1 MWILCA
7 HWQGRAWAPSKALAQ
22 GPTSGRTELEV
33 EISSNL
39 VHLSATHIQTLL

>member
-1 MWILCA
+1 MWTLCA
-7 HWQGRAWAPSKALAQ
+7 HWQGRARAPLAQ
-22 GPTSGRTELEV
+22 GPTSGQTELEV